1 MFRVDGIKAPPIVLP
16 DLIADLENHQRPEFV
31 GSEAKPR
38 EAFSESVSLMMR
50 HADHVGPS
58 LSIHPPIRRTALDVC
73 QTRSTVREEGGGF
86 SQVGASRPEVEEGVP
101 A

>member
-58 LSIHPPIRRTALDVC
+58 QTSEGPGIGCPRRSRTSLFCA
-73 QTRSTVREEGGGF
+73 S
-86 SQVGASRPEVEEGVP
+86 SRPSLSNM

>member
-1 MFRVDGIKAPPIVLP
+1 MGGAASEYQSSDGYA
-16 DLIADLENHQRPEFV
+16 
-31 GSEAKPR
+31 GS
-38 EAFSESVSLMMR
+38 
-50 HADHVGPS
+50 DHVGPS